1 MTLNED
7 LTKLSLLLAN
17 NRVEKHSVELGALA
31 NGQGSPNEAV
41 ARKVV
46 GYRVCRVQRYVSGLN
61 GAGWYFTLPADNFGL
76 FKTQQQATD
85 HLRTH
90 HALRSADSFFG
101 VQAIYEDGT
110 VQETPDFEFEP
121 QPTPAHDS
129 HQDKVQQEKRDDW
142 KRRHETR

>member
-17 NRVEKHSVELGALA
+17 NRIEKHRVELGVLA
-31 NGQGSPNEAV
+31 NGQVSPNEAV

-90 HALRSADSFFG
+90 HALRSADSFFA
-101 VQAIYEDGT
+101 VQAVYNDGT
-110 VQETPDFEFEP
+110 VQEQPDSEFEP
-121 QPTPAHDS
+121 QSTPLPSS
-129 HQDKVQQEKRDDW
+129 HQDQIKQEKLDDW
-142 KRRHETR
+142 KKRRA

>member
-17 NRVEKHSVELGALA
+17 NRKTKIL
-31 NGQGSPNEAV
+31 
-41 ARKVV
+41 V

-61 GAGWYFTLPADNFGL
+61 GAGWYFTLPADNFM

-90 HALRSADSFFG
+90 HALRSADSFFA
-101 VQAIYEDGT
+101 VQAVYNDGT
-110 VQETPDFEFEP
+110 VQEQPDSEFEP
-121 QPTPAHDS
+121 QSTPLPSS
-129 HQDKVQQEKRDDW
+129 HQDQIKQEKLDDW
-142 KRRHETR
+142 KKRRA

>member
-17 NRVEKHSVELGALA
+17 NRIEKHRVEL
-31 NGQGSPNEAV
+31 EAKHPKTAV
-41 ARKVV
+41 PKLQTKILV

>member
-17 NRVEKHSVELGALA
+17 NRIEKHRVEL
-31 NGQGSPNEAV
+31 EAKHPKTAV
-41 ARKVV
+41 PKLQTKILV

-61 GAGWYFTLPADNFGL
+61 GAGWYFTLPADNFM

-90 HALRSADSFFG
+90 HALRSADSFFA
-101 VQAIYEDGT
+101 VQAVYNDGT
-110 VQETPDFEFEP
+110 VQEQPDSEFEP
-121 QPTPAHDS
+121 QSTPLPSS
-129 HQDKVQQEKRDDW
+129 HQDQIKQEKLDDW
-142 KRRHETR
+142 KKRRA